1 MQVRIQPL
9 SETLGA
15 EVIGCDLSS
24 LRDEETISLLRDSFL
39 AHHLLC
45 FRMEP
50 LSPSNFFS
58 LGSLFG
64 TPQLQLIRH
73 ERNTTVP
80 EVALF
85 VSTYENQSDKPE
97 NLNEVRLSGWHTDDS
112 YFELPAKATLL
123 QGLDIPTT
131 GGQTRFCNTQSAYE
145 DLPKAFK
152 LELHGKNAVHKYDTN
167 RATARPKNLSS
178 VEVSETPDV
187 IHPLVRT
194 HDETGNQAVYY
205 NSNRTDSV
213 IGMSPDESDAL
224 LDNLGEHITQ
234 NKYRYDHDW
243 QVGDVLLW
251 DNRCLIHSVNV
262 DYPVGQDRR
271 HQRILLKGSRPT

>member
-15 EVIGCDLSS
+15 EVIGCDLSN
-24 LRDEETISLLRDSFL
+24 LRDEETISLLRNAFL

-50 LSPSNFFS
+50 LSPSNFVA

-73 ERNTTVP
+73 ERDTTVP

-145 DLPKAFK
+145 DLPEAFK

-167 RATARPKNLSS
+167 RAAARPKNLSS

-213 IGMSPDESDAL
+213 IGMSSDESDAL

>member
-15 EVIGCDLSS
+15 EVIGCDLSN
-24 LRDEETISLLRDSFL
+24 LRDEETISLLRNAFL

-50 LSPSNFFS
+50 LSPSNFVV

-73 ERNTTVP
+73 ERDTTVP

-145 DLPKAFK
+145 DLPEAFK

-167 RATARPKNLSS
+167 RAAARPKNLSS